1 MKKRCCVITG
11 AASGIGA
18 ALCEVF
24 KLEYDIIGIDRDF
37 ANAKHVMDHLGATAN
52 VRFIIAELSSKAGQE
67 RIVAELKHEN
77 VELFIHSAGINAVT
91 PFEISDLQTQ
101 LTVLD
106 VNLHAPI
113 LLTKTLLS
121 RNILKK
127 GSAVVFI
134 SSLSHFVG
142 YPGASVYAASKDG
155 ITSFARSLSAALHRT
170 GIHVMTVFP
179 GPTRTPHARMHSPD
193 NSAEEKRMSPEV
205 LAKKVKEALE
215 HRCHRYVPGLP
226 NKLFAVLGKL
236 FPRLTEGIMKRAIF
250 DKLTKPRAESS
261 SQ

>member
-18 ALCEVF
+18 ALAETF

-37 ANAKHVMDHLGATAN
+37 ANAKQVMDKLGATAN

-67 RIVAELKHEN
+67 RIVSELKNED
-77 VELFIHSAGINAVT
+77 VALFIHSAGINAVA
-91 PFEISDLQTQ
+91 PFEASDIQTQ

-106 VNLHAPI
+106 VNLHAPL

-121 RNILKK
+121 RHILKK
-127 GSAVVFI
+127 GSTIIFI

-155 ITSFARSLSAALHRT
+155 VTSFARSLSATVQRE
-170 GIHVMTVFP
+170 GIHVMTIFP
-179 GPTRTPHARMHSPD
+179 GPTRTPHAHQHSPD
-193 NSAEEKRMSPEV
+193 NTREDKRMPPEV
-205 LAKKVKEALE
+205 LARKVKRACEQ
-215 HRCHRYVPGLP
+215 RRHRYVPGLP
-226 NKLFAVLGKL
+226 NKLFAIVGKL
-236 FPRLTEGIMKRAIF
+236 LPRLTERIMKRSIF
-250 DKLTKPRAESS
+250 DKV
-261 SQ
+261 